1 MCTDYLG
8 HSSALPFFPT
18 LFPPFPP
25 QFQAGRVLPL
35 SLVLLKKTFKNVLKI
50 IFVQMELSS
59 CSNSRFKLH
68 DFKVSTTPSSSLPKR
83 TDEEEDSTIAASDQ
97 VSDDTV
103 EMPLSKKLKTVTP
116 VGAEVC
122 KVLSVYFYQ

>member
-1 MCTDYLG
+1 VTIL
-8 HSSALPFFPT
+8 AI
-18 LFPPFPP
+18 
-25 QFQAGRVLPL
+25 
-35 SLVLLKKTFKNVLKI
+35 FKNVLKI
-50 IFVQMELSS
+50 IFIQMELLS

-68 DFKVSTTPSSSLPKR
+68 DFKVSATPSSSLPKHTR
-83 TDEEEDSTIAASDQ
+83 EEEDSTIEASDQ

-116 VGAEVC
+116 IGTNVC